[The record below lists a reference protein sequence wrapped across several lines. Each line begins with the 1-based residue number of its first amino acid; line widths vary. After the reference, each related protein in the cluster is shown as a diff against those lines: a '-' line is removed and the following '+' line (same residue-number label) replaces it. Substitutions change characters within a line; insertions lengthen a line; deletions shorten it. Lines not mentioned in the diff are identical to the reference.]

1 MLQYD
6 WKASQLLFD
15 FYNVIP
21 CMRTYDGGL
30 ASLEHYLRAD
40 DDDENDGRVSTN
52 ILGKLR
58 RYALKRLE

>member
-1 MLQYD
+1 
-6 WKASQLLFD
+6 
-15 FYNVIP
+15 
-21 CMRTYDGGL
+21 MRTYDGGL